1 MTLDSPLDSKEIKP
15 VNPKGNQPWIFIRRT
30 SAEAEAPIL
39 WPLMWRT
46 DFLEKTLILGKI
58 KSREGGSRGWD
69 GWMISLTH
77 GHEFE
82 QTQVN
87 SEGQGSLLCC
97 SSCGC
102 KESDTTSWLNN
113 NNLQMTFFSVFWLW
127 DCGYKHLNQYRAF
140 RLPWWL
146 RWWRIC
152 LQCGRPG
159 FNPWVRK
166 IPWRRNWQSTPVFLP
181 RESYGQRSLVGYSPW
196 GHKESDTAE
205 QLTHRHREL

>member
-46 DFLEKTLILGKI
+46 DFLEKTLMLGKI
-58 KSREGGSRGWD
+58 KSREGGGRGWD
-69 GWMISLTH
+69 GWMTSLTH

-87 SEGQGSLLCC
+87 SEGQGSLPCC
-97 SSCGC
+97 CSCGC

-127 DCGYKHLNQYRAF
+127 DYSYKHLNQYRAF
-140 RLPWWL
+140 RASLVAQMVKNLPAMWETWVQSL
-146 RWWRIC
+146 GQEDPLEKELTIHSSILAWRILWTEKPGG
-152 LQCGRPG
+152 LQSVGSQR
-159 FNPWVRK
+159 VRHS
-166 IPWRRNWQSTPVFLP
+166 WATNTQT
-181 RESYGQRSLVGYSPW
+181 
-196 GHKESDTAE
+196 
-205 QLTHRHREL
+205 